1 MARARTR
8 VPALEAHEVCTIG
21 RDPEAEKVKRSNG
34 LALRA
39 GADLGPVVR
48 LAQPARRGGVRLRT
62 GRVTVPH
69 RAASHIPGARVERRA
84 P

>member
-21 RDPEAEKVKRSNG
+21 RDPEAETVMRSKG
-34 LALRA
+34 PALRG
-39 GADLGPVVR
+39 GADLGPMMR
-48 LAQPARRGGVRLRT
+48 LAQPARRGGVRLGN
-62 GRVTVPH
+62 GRVTLPH
-69 RAASHIPGARVERRA
+69 RAASHIPGARIERRA